1 MRIDERAAALLALV
15 EADLA
20 SRSREVLDPAQRQ
33 ARETL
38 AVARR
43 AARSQ
48 VATAIAEER
57 TMHAA
62 RVGTAEAR
70 LATKRRMM
78 LQRRLK
84 ALVAEGWE
92 RMPAAL
98 AERWS
103 RPAQRAE
110 WVRAAL
116 AHARRV
122 LPAGAWLVTGPES
135 WSEAERAGAR
145 AALAAEGI
153 EVTCTA
159 SPEVAAGI
167 RVASRNVEVDATLAG
182 LLAERGAIEGLLL
195 ARYEEA
201 AP

>member
-1 MRIDERAAALLALV
+1 MRIDERAAALIALV

-20 SRSREVLDPAQRQ
+20 SRSREVLDPAAGE
-33 ARETL
+33 ARATL
-38 AVARR
+38 REARR

-62 RVGTAEAR
+62 RIGTAEAR
-70 LATKRRMM
+70 LATARRMV

-84 ALVAEGWE
+84 ALLAEGWE
-92 RMPAAL
+92 RMPGAL
-98 AERWS
+98 AARWAQ
-103 RPAQRAE
+103 PAQRSE

-122 LPAGAWLVTGPES
+122 LPAGAWQVQGPES
-135 WSEAERAGAR
+135 WSEAERAQAG

-153 EVTCTA
+153 EAACTA
-159 SPEVAAGI
+159 SPDIAAGI

-182 LLAERGAIEGLLL
+182 LLADRVAIEGRLL
-195 ARYEEA
+195 ARYEDT